1 VAVAGSG
8 LPWARGRLIFNNERT
23 DDVARAKGGVYEFLG
38 GREGDGLQGD
48 NKESPE
54 DDSGQGNN
62 KRKSQGQMVERVE
75 TVWRR
80 RRKFNVSRR
89 GLCLFGVDDR
99 QGGSDAQKQQENT
112 AKPAK
117 PS

>member
-1 VAVAGSG
+1 MS
-8 LPWARGRLIFNNERT
+8 
-23 DDVARAKGGVYEFLG
+23 FLAE
-38 GREGDGLQGD
+38 GREMDSRRIIKNRQKTTPNRGII
-48 NKESPE
+48 KESRRE
-54 DDSGQGNN
+54 SGTDGREQ
-62 KRKSQGQMVERVE
+62 RVE

-99 QGGSDAQKQQENT
+99 QGGSDAQKQKQQENT